1 MISILLSATCFG
13 AVISSQEIDKE
24 DHWNVKRTMNKVAT
38 TGITSMSSGAVT
50 TGAWATETH
59 PDGCSNL
66 STEPTVLGYNLN
78 KCQGNRDGD
87 DTSIMYTSCEM
98 SGDMTNFTVYYNSYS
113 TSAFCEGTP
122 VANSDTYT
130 GLVEGCSSGSKYRC
144 ATDLEVTTYGS
155 PQHIGN
161 WNTDYCGDEDNP
173 EEEMEWNILSYS
185 SCSSHSDCQVESTSY
200 SYMKVC
206 DDFDHICF
214 HVDSIIDY
222 KGQNYTYDQLV
233 EGKEPECSVPHSPRS
248 RGVVITTSCGKTVRV
263 TDTHLIATTKG
274 FRLAYSLKEGD
285 VLFGDYDKTECVVET
300 VEKEG
305 TVQQYFGLNCVHSE
319 VLVSGIRASTF
330 GDFHTLP
337 SWYMTYVGGMFG
349 SDIAAVVGDYI
360 AEWYSWTHAVHL

>member
-1 MISILLSATCFG
+1 MLFKFILITFVRNVMSISAINKEKNDLPHDLIVYEQSITSNL
-13 AVISSQEIDKE
+13 ITTSSQ
-24 DHWNVKRTMNKVAT
+24 V
-38 TGITSMSSGAVT
+38 TS
-50 TGAWATETH
+50 GAWATETH
-59 PDGCSNL
+59 PNGCSSL
-66 STEPTVLGYNLN
+66 SSKPSVTGYNLN
-78 KCQGNRDGD
+78 KCIG
-87 DTSIMYTSCEM
+87 SISGTTVSSKYLSCEL
-98 SGDMTNFTVYYNSYS
+98 SSNKTIFTLYYNYYS

-122 VANSDTYT
+122 ELLSTIRDNLVDGCGDVGYKYT
-130 GLVEGCSSGSKYRC
+130 CGEDLSYSS
-144 ATDLEVTTYGS
+144 YGS

-161 WNTDYCGDEDNP
+161 WNGNSCGAIEDEF
-173 EEEMEWNILSYS
+173 EWNVWSYDSCTDDSTCVVPS
-185 SCSSHSDCQVESTSY
+185 SSFSY
-200 SYMKVC
+200 KGIC
-206 DDFDHICF
+206 DDPDDVCF

-263 TDTHLIATTKG
+263 TDTHLMATTKG
-274 FRLAYSLKEGD
+274 FKLAYSLKEGD
-285 VLFGDYDKTECVVET
+285 VLFGDYDKTECAVET

-349 SDIAAVVGDYI
+349 SDMAAAIGDYI
-360 AEWYSWTHAVHL
+360 AEWYSWTHTANQ